1 MKTGAYQDNPPQIA
15 PGKLWF
21 GFTAS
26 IAAWLG
32 LGLADGLIT
41 WQACVGEEQWGG
53 AHGSTGLFALNVVIT
68 FVLLGTAMAAGAISY
83 RNWRRLSG
91 QTRLADAEANGRKEY
106 MALLGIFVS
115 ATLGVGIVWL
125 GIPLIILRMCVRT
138 R

>member
-1 MKTGAYQDNPPQIA
+1 MKADLDRDDPPQVA

-21 GFTAS
+21 GLAAS
-26 IAAWLG
+26 VAAWFG
-32 LGLADGLIT
+32 LCLVDGLIT

-53 AHGSTGLFALNVVIT
+53 AHASPGLFALNVVLT
-68 FVLLGTAMAAGAISY
+68 FVLLGTTMAAGLISY
-83 RNWRRLSG
+83 RNWRRLAG
-91 QTRLADAEANGRKEY
+91 EARLADAEATGRKEY

-125 GIPLIILRMCVRT
+125 GIPLIILGMCVRT